1 MKKKIN
7 LQFMVISAVG
17 ILLAMCLSTVVF
29 YELFKNEVMDEL
41 KTYAQ
46 VLKNTKGS
54 IYET

>member
-29 YELFKNEVMDEL
+29 YELFKNEVMDNL
-41 KTYAQ
+41 NK
-46 VLKNTKGS
+46 LFNLIKLMHRF
-54 IYET
+54 